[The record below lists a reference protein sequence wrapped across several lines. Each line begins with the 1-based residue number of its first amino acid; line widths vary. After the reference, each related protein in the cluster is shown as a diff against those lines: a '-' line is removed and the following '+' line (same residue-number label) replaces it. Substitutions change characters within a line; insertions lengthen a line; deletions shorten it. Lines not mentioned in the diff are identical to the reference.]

1 MELCVTDIDRDE
13 GTVVVLQGI
22 TTDGTDETWRFAADK
37 RAAITIMETIASGED
52 VYVEVEGWQ
61 LLGKVVR

>member
-1 MELCVTDIDRDE
+1 MELCVTDVDRDE
-13 GTVVVLQGI
+13 GTVVVLLGM
-22 TTDGTDETWRFAADK
+22 TTDGSDETWKFAADP
-37 RAAITIMETIASGED
+37 RAARDIMVTIASGED